1 MKVTTGNK
9 QNRQNQRKA
18 IQGKGDTKSR
28 EGDAINSLCGSY
40 DIMTQ
45 STFVIS

>member
-9 QNRQNQRKA
+9 QNRQNQQQRRYK
-18 IQGKGDTKSR
+18 KY

-40 DIMTQ
+40 DSMTQ